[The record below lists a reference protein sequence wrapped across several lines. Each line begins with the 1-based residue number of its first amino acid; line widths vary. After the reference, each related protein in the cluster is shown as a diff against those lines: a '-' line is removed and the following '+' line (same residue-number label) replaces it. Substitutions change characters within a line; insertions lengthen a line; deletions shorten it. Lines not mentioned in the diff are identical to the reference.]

1 MASNDVQMENA
12 HKPDPGND
20 IKESEDKVLDS
31 EIVLKGND
39 IPSAVTVTGNADNSE
54 NGGDNLNSNEVKD
67 QVTAMSGLENQT
79 NRENETNEPMSVEP
93 VEPTGEQIDTESKDK
108 EEISTEANAEAQTD
122 SGSIVQTLTDTK
134 TDTESK
140 NEEEIR
146 TKANA
151 EVQTDA
157 GSIVHRLT
165 NAKTEMVENRDA
177 NNGLKEEDPV
187 QNGVESENRVENVEG
202 DSSGDVAVEK
212 TKDSEED
219 EDCAKNVAKIVMANE
234 NADSGFDSRENRK
247 LETRVSSNEA
257 PQVQSVT
264 LDKVSQSGDK
274 EMEDAANA
282 NEDKIVNDEP
292 KQHVK
297 ETVFASPVTDGNT
310 KSVETLTKLEVN
322 DSSLPNQHEAAT
334 PNSLVRYLP
343 PNIGSNSGEADK
355 TVYSHAT
362 LPLVMN
368 KSQKDSMTELIFSP
382 YPLE

>member
-39 IPSAVTVTGNADNSE
+39 IPSAVTVTGNAGNSE

-79 NRENETNEPMSVEP
+79 NHENETNEPMSVEP
-93 VEPTGEQIDTESKDK
+93 VEPTGEQIDTASKDK
-108 EEISTEANAEAQTD
+108 EEISTEANAEAQTG

-140 NEEEIR
+140 NEEEIS

-151 EVQTDA
+151 EVQTDT

-165 NAKTEMVENRDA
+165 DAKTEMVENRDA
-177 NNGLKEEDPV
+177 NDGLKEEDPV
-187 QNGVESENRVENVEG
+187 ENGVESENPVENVEG
-202 DSSGDVAVEK
+202 DSRGDVAVEK

-234 NADSGFDSRENRK
+234 NADSGGDSRENRN

-292 KQHVK
+292 KQQVK
-297 ETVFASPVTDGNT
+297 ETVFTSPVTDGNT
-310 KSVETLTKLEVN
+310 KSVETVTKLEVN
-322 DSSLPNQHEAAT
+322 DSSLPNQLDAAT

-368 KSQKDSMTELIFSP
+368 KSQKDSLIELIFSP
-382 YPLE
+382 FPLE